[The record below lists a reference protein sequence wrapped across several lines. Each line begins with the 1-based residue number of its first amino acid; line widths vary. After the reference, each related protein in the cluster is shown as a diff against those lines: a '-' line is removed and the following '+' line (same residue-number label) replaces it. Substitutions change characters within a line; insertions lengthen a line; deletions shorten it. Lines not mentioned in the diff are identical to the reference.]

1 MSDCNGVDTPAT
13 TTPIGIDVNGDPFSE
28 TWQNNSIVGMLMY
41 LSANTCPDISYAVHQ
56 VARFSHA
63 PSNSHAIAV
72 CHILCYL
79 QITKTVGLIL
89 KPDNNQRVDCYVD
102 ADFAGLFAVENN
114 QDPISV
120 KSCTQ
125 YVILYKGSPLLWVS
139 KLQAQIALST
149 M

>member
-28 TWQNNSIVGMLMY
+28 TWQYNSIVGMLMY
-41 LSANTCPDISYAVHQ
+41 LSANTCPDIAYAVHQ
-56 VARFSHA
+56 AARFSHA

-139 KLQAQIALST
+139 KLQTQIALST